1 MASSGRISHL
11 HLYLHRPEEAIDGA
25 GDSVPM
31 FGLGGGQS
39 HGLDG
44 TPSPLSLGMAFK
56 NLKNCSLSKRFF
68 GKKVFFF

>member
-56 NLKNCSLSKRFF
+56 NLIIA
-68 GKKVFFF
+68 V